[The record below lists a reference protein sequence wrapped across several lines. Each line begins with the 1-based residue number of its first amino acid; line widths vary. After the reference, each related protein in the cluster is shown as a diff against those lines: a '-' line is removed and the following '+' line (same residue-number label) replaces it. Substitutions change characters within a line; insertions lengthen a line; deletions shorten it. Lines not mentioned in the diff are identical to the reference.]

1 MDMLVLAT
9 SLRWN
14 STLHMQDTAFGCCV
28 PSCNWIGNAAFQAT
42 KQQHVYAAA
51 PISKAGQGRAGQ
63 GRAGQGRAG
72 QGRAGQG
79 RAGRKACIHGRS
91 PGVRIFKACL
101 NLASLHLLKFVR
113 ACTHYVTVCYRSP
126 AYEV

>member
-1 MDMLVLAT
+1 
-9 SLRWN
+9 
-14 STLHMQDTAFGCCV
+14 MQDTAFGCCV

-72 QGRAGQG
+72 QGAKHAYTDEAREFEYS
-79 RAGRKACIHGRS
+79 R
-91 PGVRIFKACL
+91 
-101 NLASLHLLKFVR
+101 LASIWLLFI
-113 ACTHYVTVCYRSP
+113 C
-126 AYEV
+126 